1 MTIHAAAR
9 HSTRFRQPWRLTGIA
24 VVVAVTMMLVA
35 GNAAA
40 YWTSGSTA
48 GAGGAAATTVNQGA
62 TPTAS
67 GVGNTLTVD
76 WAASTLANGTAVAN
90 YLVTRYDVA
99 TQTPQLV
106 CTVTATTCTD
116 SAVPSG
122 QWVYSV
128 TPRVGINWRGLE
140 SAKSNQVASDLI
152 APTNAVT
159 VAVVAGNAAL
169 SGDTIFYR
177 GTAAGSFRLR
187 NAVTDAG
194 SGPASSTTTP
204 LTGGPTWTHS
214 ASTVSTPAG
223 GPYLSTPFTWPVA
236 TTSSPTETISGRDV
250 AGNTSTLPL
259 TFVDD
264 STAPTGGT
272 VSYAAGYQPGKSV
285 QISFTSGTDTGSG
298 IAGRQLQRS
307 AAASN
312 AGICPAIGSY
322 SAFVDIGP
330 LNPASPYVDNQV
342 TTDIC
347 YRYRYVITDLVGNQY
362 IATNPNV
369 AIVSYA
375 GAVSTTT
382 GALSLWRFGESTTEL
397 ISADKF
403 TAPTGT
409 ELSVHTTDTSWT
421 RWGADLNTGVITA
434 QGRLR
439 QTAALTG
446 AASYYTSAT
455 PSSPDY
461 SVEADIT
468 VKSLLAIDDVGI
480 EGRIQL
486 GSGLTGTFYLARYHI
501 AALGVAQWELRR
513 NVDGGSSSLATV
525 PQSLTAGQT
534 YRLRLDMV
542 GSTIR
547 LFVNGVVIAT
557 VSDPSP
563 ISPAGRAGV
572 RLGSTAA
579 ILGQSDTTGLQ
590 LDNFQVNLSTYPRAA
605 DSLSTN
611 TADYKNGVTLGVT
624 GALAG
629 STDTAARFDGLN
641 DFQQA
646 AGTTGLPVGASPRS
660 VELWFKTTSSSQ
672 QMLFDYGTPATNQK
686 FSLSLNAGGASMT
699 AWAGG
704 SGSDKTFT
712 PASAVNDG
720 LWHHLVKTYD
730 GTSIGLYVDGVALA
744 PQAAVR
750 ATVMDPYG
758 FSIGAAL
765 NTLDPNSPAYFDGT
779 IDEVAIYTAAL
790 NQATVTNHHQFGT
803 P

>member
-1 MTIHAAAR
+1 MTTRAAAGR
-9 HSTRFRQPWRLTGIA
+9 STRVRLLCQLTGT
-24 VVVAVTMMLVA
+24 VVVAAVTMTLVA

-40 YWTSGSTA
+40 YWTSDSTT

-67 GVGNTLTVD
+67 GVGNTVTVN

-90 YLVTRYDVA
+90 YLITRYDVA

-106 CTVTATTCTD
+106 CTVTGTTCAD
-116 SAVPSG
+116 SAVPAG

-128 TPRVGINWRGLE
+128 TPRAGTNWRGLE
-140 SAKSNQVASDLI
+140 SEKSNQVTSDLV
-152 APTNAVT
+152 APANAVT

-169 SGDTIFYR
+169 SGGTIFYR
-177 GTAAGSFRLR
+177 GLAAGSFRLR

-204 LTGGPTWTHS
+204 LTGGPTWTHT
-214 ASTVSTPAG
+214 ASSVSTPAG
-223 GPYLSTPFTWPVA
+223 GPYLSDPFTWPAA

-250 AGNTSTLPL
+250 AGNVSSLSL

-264 STAPTGGT
+264 SIAPTGGT
-272 VSYAAGYQPGKSV
+272 LSYAAGYQPGPSV
-285 QISFTSGTDTGSG
+285 QISFTSGTDTGAG

-307 AAASN
+307 AAATSV
-312 AGICPAIGSY
+312 GVCPAIGSY
-322 SAFVDIGP
+322 SAFADVGP
-330 LNPASPYVDNQV
+330 LDPASPYVGDQV
-342 TTDIC
+342 TTDTC
-347 YRYRYVITDLVGNQY
+347 YVYRYVITDLVGNQY
-362 IATNPNV
+362 IATNTNV
-369 AIVSYA
+369 AIVSYP
-375 GAVSTTT
+375 GAVSTTV
-382 GALSLWRFGESTTEL
+382 GALSLWRFGESATDL

-409 ELSVHTTDTSWT
+409 ELSAHTTDTSWT
-421 RWGADLNTGVITA
+421 RWAADLNTAVITA
-434 QGRLR
+434 QGRVR
-439 QTAALTG
+439 QNAALTG
-446 AASYYTSAT
+446 AASYYSSAT

-461 SVEADIT
+461 SVEADLT
-468 VKSLLAIDDVGI
+468 VKSLLTLDDVGI
-480 EGRIQL
+480 EGRVQV
-486 GSGLTGTFYLARYHI
+486 GSGLTGTFYVARYHI
-501 AALGVAQWELRR
+501 APLGVAQWELRR
-513 NVDGGSSSLATV
+513 NVDGVSALLATV
-525 PQSLTAGQT
+525 PQPLAVGQT

-547 LFVNGVVIAT
+547 MFVNGVVVAP

-563 ISPAGRAGV
+563 ITPAGRAGV

-590 LDNFQVNLSTYPRAA
+590 LDNFQLNLSTYPRAA

-611 TADYKNGVTLGVT
+611 TADYKNGVSLGAT
-624 GALAG
+624 GALTG

-641 DFQQA
+641 DYAQA
-646 AGTTGLPVGASPRS
+646 AGTTGLPVGASARS
-660 VELWFKTTSSSQ
+660 VELWFTTTSSSK
-672 QMLFDYGTPATNQK
+672 QMLFDYGTRATNQK
-686 FSLSLNAGGASMT
+686 FSLSIDAGGASMT

-704 SGSDKTFT
+704 AGSDKTFT
-712 PASAVNDG
+712 SAFAVNDG
-720 LWHHLVKTYD
+720 LWHHLVTSYD
-730 GTSIGLYVDGVALA
+730 GTSIRIYVDGVALA

-765 NTLDPNSPAYFDGT
+765 NTLDPNSTAYFDGM

-790 NQATVTNHHQFGT
+790 SQATVTNHHQFGEH
-803 P
+803 